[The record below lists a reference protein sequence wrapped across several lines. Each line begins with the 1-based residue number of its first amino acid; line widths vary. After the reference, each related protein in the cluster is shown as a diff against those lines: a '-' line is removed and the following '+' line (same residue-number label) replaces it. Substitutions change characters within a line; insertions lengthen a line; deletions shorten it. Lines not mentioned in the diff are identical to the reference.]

1 MTEFRRFQL
10 DNGLKI
16 LIHEDSSTPLVAM
29 NLLYQV
35 GSRNED
41 PSQTGLAHL
50 FEHLMFG
57 GSENIPEFDSPLQ
70 LAGGENNAYTTNDL
84 TDYYITIPSEN
95 IETAFWLESDRMLGL
110 DLSEKSLE
118 VQKKVVAE
126 EYKQRYLNQPY
137 GDSMLILRSLAYKVH
152 PYRWPTIGMD
162 ISHIEKV
169 TIRQVSDFY
178 NKWYSP
184 DNAIIA
190 ITGNVKTADAL
201 RLSEKW
207 FGNIPS
213 SDKKN
218 LSLPAEPLQKEERVT
233 EVSRDVPSDIIY
245 KAWHVGT
252 RSDSDFYPFDLMTDI
267 LAGGESGRLYT
278 SLVRDKKLFSDI
290 NAYLTGDIDPGL
302 MIVYGKLMNGVDMVI
317 AEKEIMNVLDGISS
331 TPVPEYEMEK
341 VKNKFEANTVMAN
354 TNIMNKATHLCM
366 YEMMG
371 DAGLIN
377 KEVESY
383 RSVTPEKVISAA
395 QKYLINTNCSTLYYK
410 SLK

>member
-1 MTEFRRFQL
+1 MTEFRKFQL
-10 DNGLKI
+10 DNGLRI

-29 NLLYQV
+29 NLLYMV

-41 PSQTGLAHL
+41 PTQTGLAHL

-70 LAGGENNAYTTNDL
+70 LAGGENNAYTNNDL

-118 VQKKVVAE
+118 VQKKVVTE

-137 GDSMLILRSLAYKVH
+137 GDAMLILRPLAYKVH

-162 ISHIEKV
+162 ISHIERV
-169 TIRQVSDFY
+169 RMDQVKNFY

-184 DNAIIA
+184 GNSILA
-190 ITGNVKTADAL
+190 ITGNVKTGEVIKLA
-201 RLSEKW
+201 EKW
-207 FGNIPS
+207 FGNIPAGNKI
-213 SDKKN
+213 D
-218 LSLPAEPLQKEERVT
+218 LTLTEEPVQNEARVT
-233 EVSRDVPSDIIY
+233 EVRRDVPSDIIY

-252 RSDSDFYPFDLMTDI
+252 RADSDFYPFDLMTDV

-290 NAYLTGDIDPGL
+290 NAYLTGDLDPGL
-302 MIVYGKLMNGVDMVI
+302 MVVYGKLMDGVTMEH
-317 AEKEIMNVLDGISS
+317 AEKEIMNLLDEISS
-331 TPVPEYEMEK
+331 SPIPSYEMEK
-341 VKNKFEANTVMAN
+341 VKNKFEANSVMAN
-354 TNIMNKATHLCM
+354 TNIMNKANHLCL
-366 YEMMG
+366 YEMLG

-377 KEVESY
+377 KEVEAY
-383 RSVTPEKVISAA
+383 RNVTSDQVISSV
-395 QKYLINTNCSTLYYK
+395 QKYLRNSNCSTLYYK

>member
-29 NLLYQV
+29 NLLYMV

-41 PSQTGLAHL
+41 PDHTGLAHL

-70 LAGGENNAYTTNDL
+70 LAGGENNAYTNNDL
-84 TDYYITIPSEN
+84 TDYYITIPAEN

-118 VQKKVVAE
+118 VQKRVVTE
-126 EYKQRYLNQPY
+126 EFKQRYLNQPY
-137 GDSMLILRSLAYKVH
+137 GDSMLILRPLAYKVH

-162 ISHIEKV
+162 IKHIEE
-169 TIRQVSDFY
+169 VSLTEVGNFY

-184 DNAIIA
+184 DNAILA
-190 ITGNVKTADAL
+190 ITGNIKTGEAMKLA
-201 RLSEKW
+201 EKW
-207 FGNIPS
+207 FGNIPATKRVQPVFTS
-213 SDKKN
+213 E
-218 LSLPAEPLQKEERVT
+218 PIQTEARVAEVR
-233 EVSRDVPSDIIY
+233 RDVPSDLIY
-245 KAWHVGT
+245 KAWHVGKRT
-252 RSDSDFYPFDLMTDI
+252 DRDFYPLDLMTDV

-290 NAYLTGDIDPGL
+290 NTYLTGDIDPGL
-302 MIVYGKLMNGVDMVI
+302 MVVYGKLMNGVDI
-317 AEKEIMNVLDGISS
+317 EHAEKEIMNLLDELLSSAIS
-331 TPVPEYEMEK
+331 TYEMEK
-341 VKNKFEANTVMAN
+341 VKNKFEANSVMAN
-354 TNIMNKATHLCM
+354 TNIMNKATHLSLF
-366 YEMMG
+366 EMIG

-377 KEVESY
+377 KEIEAY
-383 RSVTPEKVISAA
+383 RNVTPGEVISAA
-395 QKYLINTNCSTLYYK
+395 QKYLVNSNCSTLYYK
-410 SLK
+410 SIK